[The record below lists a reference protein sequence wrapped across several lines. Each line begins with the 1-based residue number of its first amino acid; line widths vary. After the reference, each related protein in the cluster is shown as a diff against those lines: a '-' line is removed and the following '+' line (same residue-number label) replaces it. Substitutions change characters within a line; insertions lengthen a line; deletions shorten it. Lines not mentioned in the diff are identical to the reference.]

1 MPEAEPTRDTVT
13 GVVLAGGQARRM
25 GGQDKGLVQFAG
37 RPMVEWVIDAM
48 RPQVHTLLINAN
60 RNREVY
66 ARYGYPVIADRNAG
80 YQGPLEGFASALEV
94 AQTDWIVSVPCDGP
108 FPAPDLVARL
118 GAALIA
124 ERAEMAVATDGN
136 RMQPVYALI
145 PLALKW
151 SLEDCLSGGERK
163 IDRWYARHRVALADF
178 SDCRDCF
185 ANINSPEDSRRLEQE
200 LKRP

>member
-1 MPEAEPTRDTVT
+1 
-13 GVVLAGGQARRM
+13 M
-25 GGQDKGLVQFAG
+25 GGQDKGLVQFSG
-37 RPMVEWVIDAM
+37 RPMIEWVIDAVS
-48 RPQVHTLLINAN
+48 PQVRTLLLNAN
-60 RNREVY
+60 RNQDAY
-66 ARYGYPVIADRNAG
+66 ARFGYPVIADRNTG
-80 YQGPLEGFASALEV
+80 FQGPLEGFASALAV
-94 AQTDWIVSVPCDGP
+94 ARTDWIVSVPCDGP

-118 GAALIA
+118 SAALIRD
-124 ERAEMAVATDGN
+124 RAEIAVATDGH

-145 PLALKW
+145 PVALKG

-200 LKRP
+200 LARR